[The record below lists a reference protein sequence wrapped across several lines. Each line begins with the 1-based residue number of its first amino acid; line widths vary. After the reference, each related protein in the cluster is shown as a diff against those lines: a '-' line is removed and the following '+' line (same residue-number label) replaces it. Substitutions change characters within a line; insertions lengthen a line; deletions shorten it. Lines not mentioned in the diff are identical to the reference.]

1 MIFHSKGLHTD
12 KRNKMRKLNFFIWEL
27 KNVWA
32 PLVLPEIAI
41 VMVILLF
48 GFIAIHVVSRLDYI
62 I

>member
-1 MIFHSKGLHTD
+1 MIFHSNRLETD

-41 VMVILLF
+41 ALVILLF
-48 GFIAIHVVSRLDYI
+48 GFISSYI
-62 I
+62 KK

>member
-1 MIFHSKGLHTD
+1 MTFHSKGLQTD

-48 GFIAIHVVSRLDYI
+48 GFIVIHVVSRLDYI

>member
-12 KRNKMRKLNFFIWEL
+12 KRNKMRKLNFFMWEL

-48 GFIAIHVVSRLDYI
+48 GFIVIYLLL
-62 I
+62 

>member
-1 MIFHSKGLHTD
+1 MIFHSKVLQID
-12 KRNKMRKLNFFIWEL
+12 KINKMRKLNFFIWEL

-48 GFIAIHVVSRLDYI
+48 GFIAIHVVSLI
-62 I
+62 